1 MTKLQVQNLAW
12 TSTSNSW
19 PNLVLKVWTNKFS
32 FMTKLQLPNLHQHVF
47 FSLNIKKFVMD
58 FIDLFRF
65 YIERAFRFLQGID
78 KVKGI
83 LIAFDNEAEET
94 SSILCIDTFLEL
106 SRIWSDFLSISHL
119 EKQLFDRCCRPSGS
133 YTWRF
138 KSKQQ
143 SLTWSLLVREHSINL
158 SFVL

>member
-1 MTKLQVQNLAW
+1 
-12 TSTSNSW
+12 
-19 PNLVLKVWTNKFS
+19 
-32 FMTKLQLPNLHQHVF
+32 MTKLQLPNLHQHVF

-83 LIAFDNEAEET
+83 LIAFDNEAEEA

-106 SRIWSDFLSISHL
+106 SRI
-119 EKQLFDRCCRPSGS
+119 
-133 YTWRF
+133 
-138 KSKQQ
+138 
-143 SLTWSLLVREHSINL
+143 
-158 SFVL
+158 